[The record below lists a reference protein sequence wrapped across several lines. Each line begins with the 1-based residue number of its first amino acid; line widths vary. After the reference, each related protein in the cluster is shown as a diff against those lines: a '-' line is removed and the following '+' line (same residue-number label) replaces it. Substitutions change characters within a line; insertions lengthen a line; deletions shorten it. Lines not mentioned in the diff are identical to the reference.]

1 MVSELAPSNHPAI
14 VTKKRALD
22 ITNRLIVLTPLLLV
36 LALGTGR
43 CWSPLLLLVLLV
55 LPPSPPLL
63 TSTIASI
70 SWLLL
75 LLLLLPLSP
84 LSQTTTV
91 YGISGTANGEQ
102 PTQSGH

>member
-1 MVSELAPSNHPAI
+1 LF
-14 VTKKRALD
+14 
-22 ITNRLIVLTPLLLV
+22 LTPLLLV

-63 TSTIASI
+63 TSTIFYI
-70 SWLLL
+70 VLLLL